1 MKRSMPKVNGVLH
14 ARTTSKRATMT
25 WRATMTIREIP
36 LCSWCGDLIETGI
49 DNQHKCKEDIPEP
62 TVSDITKQIIE
73 SGEAP
78 WHR

>member
-1 MKRSMPKVNGVLH
+1 MLRANGVPH
-14 ARTTSKRATMT
+14 AKTISR
-25 WRATMTIREIP
+25 RATMTIREIP

-49 DNQHKCKEDIPEP
+49 DNHHKCKEDVPEP
-62 TVSDITKQIIE
+62 TVNDIAKQVIE

>member
-1 MKRSMPKVNGVLH
+1 MM
-14 ARTTSKRATMT
+14 
-25 WRATMTIREIP
+25 IREIP

-49 DNQHKCKEDIPEP
+49 DNHHKCKEDVPEP
-62 TVSDITKQIIE
+62 TVNDIAKQIIE

>member
-1 MKRSMPKVNGVLH
+1 MLRANGVPH
-14 ARTTSKRATMT
+14 AKTTSR
-25 WRATMTIREIP
+25 RATMTIRELP
-36 LCSWCGDLIETGI
+36 LCNWCGDLIETGI

-62 TVSDITKQIIE
+62 TINDITKQIIE

>member
-1 MKRSMPKVNGVLH
+1 MLRANGVPH
-14 ARTTSKRATMT
+14 AKTISRRAK
-25 WRATMTIREIP
+25 MTIREIP

-49 DNQHKCKEDIPEP
+49 DNHHRCKEDVPEP
-62 TVSDITKQIIE
+62 TVNDIAKQIIE